1 MTNQACSNYSKLFLQ
16 KKAIS
21 NLHITKSNA
30 NTLTKGQICKALE
43 KCKSNGYVLP
53 AVSFRAELDKGTGTL
68 YLIPSKSKFSYKDYK
83 ILVAATP
90 AKDVIKLAK
99 KIGVDDVGNKDNVGS
114 VLSEIKDNLRDRKN
128 NSHLDPIV
136 IQLGKKLNNTKINFG
151 KTNAKITFGNNKLT
165 FGNNKLTL
173 GNNKLTLGKSNN
185 SSVGMSPNNNAGVGL
200 FGKPPNNA
208 GGKSPN
214 NNNAGVGL
222 FGKPPNNN
230 AGGERKRN
238 SMEPMFGR
246 RNNAPNGGERRRN
259 AGMGDLFGRRNAGMG
274 GGERRRNAGMG
285 DLFGRRN
292 AGTGGLFGRRNAG
305 LFGRRPG
312 NGGTGGFFGRRPGNG
327 RGKPV
332 NTRGLQTQLRNIYNL
347 NTNDR
352 QIDFLRIFDY
362 GLSSGTKMRDLTK
375 RQVDEYGTK
384 LRFNR
389 SGKPA
394 GEYAN
399 RIYRAGEKFANTN
412 SMSKNKTELRKLF
425 SSISNSIRTN
435 GTRSRALKIAIAKV
449 MKKYQGKQASGGVPP
464 GGRGPRT
471 QASPDEL
478 AALTGE
484 LRNARMRLAL

>member
-1 MTNQACSNYSKLFLQ
+1 MDFSVDPEREARVDYSVEDPV
-16 KKAIS
+16 
-21 NLHITKSNA
+21 TE
-30 NTLTKGQICKALE
+30 AL
-43 KCKSNGYVLP
+43 
-53 AVSFRAELDKGTGTL
+53 
-68 YLIPSKSKFSYKDYK
+68 
-83 ILVAATP
+83 
-90 AKDVIKLAK
+90 
-99 KIGVDDVGNKDNVGS
+99 
-114 VLSEIKDNLRDRKN
+114 
-128 NSHLDPIV
+128 
-136 IQLGKKLNNTKINFG
+136 
-151 KTNAKITFGNNKLT
+151 
-165 FGNNKLTL
+165 
-173 GNNKLTLGKSNN
+173 
-185 SSVGMSPNNNAGVGL
+185 
-200 FGKPPNNA
+200 
-208 GGKSPN
+208 
-214 NNNAGVGL
+214 
-222 FGKPPNNN
+222 
-230 AGGERKRN
+230 
-238 SMEPMFGR
+238 
-246 RNNAPNGGERRRN
+246 
-259 AGMGDLFGRRNAGMG
+259 
-274 GGERRRNAGMG
+274 
-285 DLFGRRN
+285 
-292 AGTGGLFGRRNAG
+292 
-305 LFGRRPG
+305 
-312 NGGTGGFFGRRPGNG
+312 GGFFGRRPGNG
-327 RGKPV
+327 KGKPV

-375 RQVDEYGTK
+375 RQVEEYGTK

-484 LRNARMRLAL
+484 LRNARLRLAL

>member
-1 MTNQACSNYSKLFLQ
+1 MTNQECSNYSKLFLQ
-16 KKAIS
+16 KKAVS

-30 NTLTKGQICKALE
+30 NSLTKGQICKALK
-43 KCKSNGYVLP
+43 KCKTNGYVLP

-151 KTNAKITFGNNKLT
+151 ETNAKIT

-173 GNNKLTLGKSNN
+173 GNNKLTLGNNKLTFGKSNN
-185 SSVGMSPNNNAGVGL
+185 SRVGMSPNNNAGVGL

-214 NNNAGVGL
+214 NNNAGVG
-222 FGKPPNNN
+222 PPPNN

-274 GGERRRNAGMG
+274 GGERRRNAG
-285 DLFGRRN
+285 LFGRRN

-312 NGGTGGFFGRRPGNG
+312 NGGTGGFFGR

-449 MKKYQGKQASGGVPP
+449 MKKYQGKSASGGVPP

-484 LRNARMRLAL
+484 LRNARLRLGL